1 MLDEINEFLISVAS
15 AHGVYHSNRTL
26 IRSGSLVHIFVHSKL
41 IPENPIG
48 TYLSAVF
55 PGMALSGS

>member
-1 MLDEINEFLISVAS
+1 MFLISVAS